1 MSIALFA
8 LGVLVV
14 GLGLALSIA
23 LHEVGHLVP
32 AKLFGVRVTQYMI
45 GFGPTV
51 LSRTRGETEYGLK
64 AIPLGGYI
72 RMIGMF
78 PPHKGEP
85 EGTIRED
92 STGFLQQMSQMSEDA
107 KEFESSQY
115 GQEDAHRT
123 FVALSVPK
131 KLVVMLG
138 GPTMNLLISIVL
150 MTVMVSGIGLPAVT
164 PTVQSVSECVL
175 PAEAP
180 ADAGCE
186 GEQEA
191 PALAAGIRPGDTLQE
206 IDGHPI
212 DTWSDVTVAIR
223 ASGDR
228 TVPVVV
234 ERDGET
240 LHLEATPIVDA
251 RPVLDADGAAV
262 YDADGELMTEQVGFL
277 GVSGTPDL
285 VPQSP
290 ALVPEMAWSAFTQTG
305 KIILTLPVRLYDV
318 AQAAFGSEERDPN
331 GPLGVVGVS
340 RLAGEVASADQP
352 GFELKEKVA
361 TLVSMLASLNMALFV
376 FNLVPLLP
384 LDGGHVL
391 GALIE
396 GVRRQIARWRG
407 RPDPGPV
414 DMSRLLPLTNAVAIV
429 FILMTVL
436 LLYADIV
443 KPITLFP

>member
-1 MSIALFA
+1 MLLFA
-8 LGVLVV
+8 LGVLVIAA
-14 GLGLALSIA
+14 GLALSIA
-23 LHEVGHLVP
+23 LHEIGHLVP

-72 RMIGMF
+72 RMIGMY

-92 STGFLQQMSQMSEDA
+92 STGLLQQMTEMSEDA
-107 KEFESSQY
+107 KAYESAQY
-115 GQEDAHRT
+115 GPEDAHRT

-138 GPTMNLLISIVL
+138 GPAMNLLISVL
-150 MTVMVSGIGLPAVT
+150 LMVVLVSGIGLPSVT
-164 PTVQSVSECVL
+164 PTVQSVSECVV
-175 PAEAP
+175 PADAP
-180 ADAGCE
+180 ADVSCE
-186 GEQEA
+186 GQPPA
-191 PALAAGIRPGDTLQE
+191 PALEAGIRPGDVLRE
-206 IDGHPI
+206 IDGAPI
-212 DTWSDVTVAIR
+212 TRWEDVTEAVR
-223 ASGDR
+223 AADDR
-228 TVPVVV
+228 TIEVVV
-234 ERDGET
+234 ERDGREIP
-240 LHLEATPIVDA
+240 LEATLVIDA
-251 RPVLDADGAAV
+251 RPVLDEDGAAV
-262 YDADGELMTEQVGFL
+262 RDADGRLVTEEVGFL
-277 GVSGTPDL
+277 GVAGTPDL

-290 ALVPEMAWSAFTQTG
+290 TEVPAMAWDAFVRTG
-305 KIILTLPVRLYDV
+305 QIVLTLPVRLYEV
-318 AQAAFGSEERDPN
+318 GEAAFGSAERDPN

-352 GFELKEKVA
+352 GFELREKVG
-361 TLVSMLASLNMALFV
+361 TMISMLASLNMALFV

-384 LDGGHVL
+384 LDGGHVA
-391 GALIE
+391 GALLE
-396 GVRRQIARWRG
+396 GIRRRIARLRG

-414 DMSRLLPLTNAVAIV
+414 DMSRMLPLTNAVALV
-429 FILMTVL
+429 FIVMTLL

>member
-1 MSIALFA
+1 MLLFV
-8 LGVLVV
+8 LGILVI
-14 GLGLALSIA
+14 GMGLALSIA

-51 LSRTRGETEYGLK
+51 LSRTRGETEYGIK

-72 RMIGMF
+72 RMIGMY
-78 PPHKGEP
+78 PPHRGEP

-92 STGFLQQMSQMSEDA
+92 STGLLQQIAELSEDA
-107 KEFESSQY
+107 KAYESSQY
-115 GQEDAHRT
+115 GPEDAHRT

-138 GPTMNLLISIVL
+138 GPTMNLLISVALMVVL
-150 MTVMVSGIGLPAVT
+150 VCGIGLPSVT
-164 PTVQSVSECVL
+164 PTVQSVSKCVV
-175 PAEAP
+175 PADAP
-180 ADAGCE
+180 ADVSCE
-186 GEQEA
+186 GRPEA
-191 PALAAGIRPGDTLQE
+191 PALAAGIRPGDVLTE

-212 DTWSDVTVAIR
+212 DRWEDVTVAVR
-223 ASGDR
+223 AAGDR

-240 LHLEATPIVDA
+240 LHLEATMIVDA

-262 YDADGELMTEQVGFL
+262 RDADGELVTEQVGFL

-290 ALVPEMAWSAFTQTG
+290 AQVPEMAWSAFTQTG
-305 KIILTLPVRLYDV
+305 RLVLTLPVRLWEV
-318 AQAAFGSEERDPN
+318 GQAAFGPGERDPN

-352 GFELKEKVA
+352 GFELREKA
-361 TLVSMLASLNMALFV
+361 GTMISMLASLNMALFV
-376 FNLVPLLP
+376 FNLIPLLP
-384 LDGGHVL
+384 LDGGHVA
-391 GALIE
+391 GALFE
-396 GVRRQIARWRG
+396 GVRRFLARLRG

-414 DMSRLLPLTNAVAIV
+414 DMSRMLPLTNAVAIV